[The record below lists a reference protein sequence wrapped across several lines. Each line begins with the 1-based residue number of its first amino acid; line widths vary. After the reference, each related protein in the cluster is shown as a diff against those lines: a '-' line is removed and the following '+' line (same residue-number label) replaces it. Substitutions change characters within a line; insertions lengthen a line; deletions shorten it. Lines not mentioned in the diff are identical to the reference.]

1 MLSVR
6 NLTKYYGQHK
16 GLSQLSFSL
25 ASGDIL
31 GILGPNGSG
40 KTTLFRLLL
49 GLIQPTEGEIQ
60 IPFNKNQSLFFGYLP
75 EERSVYKDITVK
87 EQITY
92 LGRLKNM
99 KPKIIEREL
108 NYWFYRFDMLKYQKH
123 LIRELSKGNQQ
134 KVQFMCALLHKPQ
147 VLILDEPLTGLDA
160 ANVTLFKQILLEQSK
175 MGRAILLSS
184 HQYEEIE
191 TFCNQVI
198 LLNKGE
204 TALKGNLKQLK
215 QADGRVLVT
224 LDEDHQMQY
233 RHLDGLLE
241 IQKEGNYTSYLF
253 EDRYSAEMLVNQAS
267 NPTCKIEPIGLRKL
281 VEEQL

>member
-1 MLSVR
+1 
-6 NLTKYYGQHK
+6 
-16 GLSQLSFSL
+16 
-25 ASGDIL
+25 
-31 GILGPNGSG
+31 
-40 KTTLFRLLL
+40 
-49 GLIQPTEGEIQ
+49 
-60 IPFNKNQSLFFGYLP
+60 
-75 EERSVYKDITVK
+75 
-87 EQITY
+87 
-92 LGRLKNM
+92 
-99 KPKIIEREL
+99 
-108 NYWFYRFDMLKYQKH
+108 
-123 LIRELSKGNQQ
+123 
-134 KVQFMCALLHKPQ
+134 MCALLHKPQ